1 LSNGQQLV
9 STASDGLVKL
19 WNIREEECIKTLD
32 GHEDKVSIAEARSA
46 AALTFR
52 RSGRSR

>member
-1 LSNGQQLV
+1 MQLV

-32 GHEDKVSIAEARSA
+32 GHEDKV
-46 AALTFR
+46 R
-52 RSGRSR
+52 RS